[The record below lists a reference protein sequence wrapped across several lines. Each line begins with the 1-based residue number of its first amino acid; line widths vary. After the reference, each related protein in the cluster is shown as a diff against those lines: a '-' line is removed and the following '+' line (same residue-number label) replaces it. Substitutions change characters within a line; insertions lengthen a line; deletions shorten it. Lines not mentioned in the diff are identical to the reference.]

1 MTVQRREALLVD
13 KDTLCPALRCIHN
26 RQVKL
31 RRERFGLQ
39 LQDPQRVEVV
49 AEEVTLRRMIGRC
62 DEVFDEGEGV
72 DTLGVVVFFVGLAE
86 NEDPLCVLC
95 MHREELFA
103 LRAVTVEDDEAVFHS
118 FVLYLRHQAFANFL
132 CVLLGE
138 NDDGLPAEIVALT
151 DDCVNQHIVRAE
163 KEDVVVD
170 PVTQQAAAISRR
182 TVLDDV
188 AQDGNE
194 HTGDQNKTKE
204 VDDDLEDH
212 VPVGFVDKLAGCE
225 DELNNLAER
234 EMETKNCT
242 EPPEKK
248 HQNAYGHYHPE
259 DLTSLSLT
267 QQAVKTITKFIHNTT
282 FCGAKLLLFFEICK
296 FFT

>member
-1 MTVQRREALLVD
+1 MTVQRREAFLVD

-95 MHREELFA
+95 MHGEELFA

-118 FVLYLRHQAFANFL
+118 FVLYLRHQAFAYFL
-132 CVLLGE
+132 CVLLSE
-138 NDDGLPAEIVALT
+138 DDDGLPAEVVALT
-151 DDCVNQHIVRAE
+151 DDGVNQHIIRSE
-163 KEDVVVD
+163 KEDVVVE
-170 PVTQQAAAISRR
+170 PVTQQTAAISRR

-194 HTGDQNKTKE
+194 HTGDQDKAKE
-204 VDDDLEDH
+204 VDDDLKDH
-212 VPVGFVDKLAGCE
+212 VPVGFVDKLAGRE

-234 EMETKNCT
+234 EMEVTNDT

-248 HQNAYGHYHPE
+248 H
-259 DLTSLSLT
+259 
-267 QQAVKTITKFIHNTT
+267 
-282 FCGAKLLLFFEICK
+282 
-296 FFT
+296 